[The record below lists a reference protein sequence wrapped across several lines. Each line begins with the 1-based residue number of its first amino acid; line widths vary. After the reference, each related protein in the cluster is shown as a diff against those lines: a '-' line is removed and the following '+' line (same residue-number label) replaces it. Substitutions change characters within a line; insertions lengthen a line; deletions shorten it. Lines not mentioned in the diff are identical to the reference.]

1 MNKTIE
7 KMQYY
12 FNMKF
17 SDEQIKILECGF
29 DKPTLINACAGAG
42 KTTML
47 ELSIIYNA
55 LEGKILPKHVLG
67 ITFSRNSAEDMKEK
81 YQKFVSMLPDELI
94 QDWGEPDFST
104 FHALFWKLVRRLPN
118 GRSFEVIP
126 DYTRYSQKFDLPN
139 KSEELTASEQLKELF
154 DKRSQ
159 LINSCYSFNGLN
171 INQNN
176 QIVQYLEQ
184 TQGKADLLT
193 VINYLTH
200 SARDQKWFENY
211 QYAMNVYNQEKIND
225 LKVDF
230 DDLGLIVLKSIKDN
244 EQIIRLALKKY
255 QLVFIDEFQDINE
268 LQWLNIKSLFELKR
282 IVAVGDDDQSIYTF
296 RGSSPKF
303 ILNFEKAVPNA
314 QKFNLST
321 NYRTGDAILNVVSD
335 SITLNHR
342 RLGKTLRASNHGG
355 KVTAFTENVDEM
367 LSAFLKKAETDSN
380 ETFAI
385 LVRYNLDRTI
395 VADRLADHGI
405 YVKLR
410 NKRQI
415 LQEDKIFDIYYQL
428 MRAFYYDDFDLFLNY
443 SNRIGFKKY
452 LNYVKQIRSKG
463 NVHSISD
470 FVSQAFVFDPV
481 YGRTTVG
488 SKHDLRVKKTL
499 KCVKKVREGTASPI
513 CLYKEVYELTKQYF
527 KVMIETYH
535 HFSNE
540 KRDAICAY
548 LQYQIEKYDDFE
560 DFEQA
565 QDNKYYK
572 MLDAL
577 DGEEN
582 APNIALETLHG
593 SKGLEWDNVCL
604 YGLTDAEIKRPL
616 LKLTEKI
623 PANLRYVDFIDKLN
637 DEDLIAE
644 LFEIKGDAK
653 NGTGLDAINIFQN
666 TCEKQCDCPV
676 ALLGKVSQD
685 VINVLKQE
693 EEPLSSA
700 GKLLYQSLIGL
711 SRFVEDERRLLYVG
725 VTRAK
730 KFLCIDMTNN
740 YSPLL
745 DELKNI

>member
-67 ITFSRNSAEDMKEK
+67 ITFSRNSAEDMEEK
-81 YQKFVSMLPDELI
+81 YQKFVNMLPDELI

-126 DYTRYSQKFDLPN
+126 DYTKYSQKFDLPN

-171 INQNN
+171 INRNN
-176 QIVQYLEQ
+176 QIVRYLEQ
-184 TQGKADLLT
+184 TQGEADLLT
-193 VINYLTH
+193 IINYLTH

-211 QYAMNVYNQEKIND
+211 QYAMNVYNQEKIKD

-244 EQIIRLALKKY
+244 EQIISLALRKY

-268 LQWLNIKSLFELKR
+268 LQWLNIKSLFDLNR
-282 IVAVGDDDQSIYTF
+282 IVAVGDDDQAIYTF

-335 SITLNHR
+335 SIALNRR
-342 RLGKTLRASNHGG
+342 RLGKKLRAFNHGG
-355 KVTAFTENVDEM
+355 NVVTFTKNVDEM
-367 LSAFLKKAETDSN
+367 LSTFLKKAKTNSD

-410 NKRQI
+410 NKWQI
-415 LQEDKIFDIYYQL
+415 LQEDTIFDIYYQL
-428 MRAFYYDDFDLFLNY
+428 MRAFYHDDFDLFLNY

-452 LNYVKQIRSKG
+452 MNYVKQIRSRG

-470 FVSQAFVFDPV
+470 FVAQAFAFDPV
-481 YGRTTVG
+481 FGRMTVG
-488 SKHDLRVKKTL
+488 SKHDLHVKKAL
-499 KCVKKVREGTASPI
+499 ECARKVKDGKAPLTR
-513 CLYKEVYELTKQYF
+513 LYAEVSELTKQYF

-540 KRDAICAY
+540 KRDALCAY
-548 LQYQIEKYDDFE
+548 LQSQIEKYDNFE

-565 QDNKYYK
+565 QDDKYYK

-582 APNIALETLHG
+582 AQNIALETLHG

-604 YGLTDAEIKRPL
+604 YGLTDAEIDRQL
-616 LKLTEKI
+616 LELAEKI
-623 PANLRYVDFIDKLN
+623 PANLRYIDFIDKLA
-637 DEDLIAE
+637 DEDLMAE
-644 LFEIKGDAK
+644 LTEAK
-653 NGTGLDAINIFQN
+653 NDTSLDAINIFQN
-666 TCEKQCDCPV
+666 SCEKQCDCPV

-685 VINVLKQE
+685 VIEALKRE

-700 GKLLYQSLIGL
+700 GKLLYQSLIGI
-711 SRFVEDERRLLYVG
+711 SRFIEDERRLLYVG

-730 KFLCIDMTNN
+730 KFLCIDMTGN

-745 DELKNI
+745 DELKNIS